1 MSEDSKKVTVSLERL
16 EDFQFRVT
24 FDEDMAELLMDE
36 PEPLGEGEGPNASAV
51 LSAAIGN
58 CLSASLLFCLQKSR
72 VETRDLRTDVT
83 TTVDRNERG
92 RLRVQGTEVEILA
105 DVPEDDRGKLER
117 CLGMFEDFCIV
128 TQAVRH
134 GFDVQVTVV
143 DEKGEELHRSAD
155 AEPAEA

>member
-1 MSEDSKKVTVSLERL
+1 MSEESKKRTVSLERL

-36 PEPLGEGEGPNASAV
+36 PEPLGEGEGPNASTV

-72 VETRDLRTDVT
+72 VETRDLRADVT

-105 DVPEDDRGKLER
+105 DVPEEARGKLER
-117 CLGMFEDFCIV
+117 CRGMFEDFCIV

-134 GFDVQVTVV
+134 GFDVEVTVV
-143 DEKGEELHRSAD
+143 DAKGEELHRSAD